1 MRFTLAVM
9 SLSFKMWEE
18 SMSTYITAMNWTEHG
33 LREINHSPERLDAA
47 KALAKQLGGEM
58 KQFFMT
64 MGEYDMVAISEFPD
78 DKAAGQFMLRLSM
91 AGAVRGKTL
100 KAFPETEYREIMK
113 SLG

>member
-1 MRFTLAVM
+1 MP
-9 SLSFKMWEE
+9 
-18 SMSTYITAMNWTEHG
+18 TYIAVLNWTDHG
-33 LREINHSPERLDAA
+33 AREVKNSPQRLDAA

-78 DKAAGQFMLRLSM
+78 DNVVAQFMLRLTM

-100 KAFPETEYREIMK
+100 KAFPEPEYREIMK
-113 SLG
+113 ALG